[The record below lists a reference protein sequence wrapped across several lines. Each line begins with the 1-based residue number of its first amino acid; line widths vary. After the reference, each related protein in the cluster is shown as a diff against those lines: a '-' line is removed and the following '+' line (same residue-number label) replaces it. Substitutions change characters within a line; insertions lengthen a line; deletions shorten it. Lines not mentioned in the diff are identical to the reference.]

1 MSNTPQEHAVFSAS
15 SAHRWMRCAG
25 AIAMEQG
32 MPDRS
37 SGFAEEGTAAHEVCA
52 RALQTGC
59 DAQTYLG
66 WFVSIKQGKVM
77 SFGAAIETDNTEKVY
92 EVTQD
97 MVDHV
102 QTYLDLVRG
111 LCQIEGAM
119 LFVEQRVQFGHVIDI
134 EGQFG
139 TSDATIVVPGE
150 IIVVDFKYGMGVEVN
165 AQENEQL
172 MLYALGALEKY
183 KFIHGVQKVRMI
195 ICQPRINHLSEWSC
209 SVDDLE
215 VFGLNAKEAARV
227 ANNVL
232 ILKATEWK
240 GEVREGVL
248 SAGEKQCR
256 FCKAKAVCPAL
267 AARAFTSI
275 CDDFEDET
283 VVRNVAE
290 TVEKGINQ
298 VKDMSAQ
305 RLATAMGVAPLV
317 ELWIKAV
324 REAVYKSLMEGK
336 PVEGFKLVRGKQ
348 GNRKWADE
356 KAAQPW
362 LYHALGAKSYKE
374 PELIS
379 PTEADKLIK
388 KAAKTPQWKATE
400 KQLKQQELIPEDTTL
415 RDIIM
420 VDNVTR
426 SPGSLSVAPESDER
440 PAESPSSEI
449 EAMFD
454 NLGDE

>member
-1 MSNTPQEHAVFSAS
+1 MSNTPQDHAVFSAS

-52 RALQTGC
+52 QALLTGV
-59 DAQTYLG
+59 DASAFLG
-66 WFVSIKQGKVM
+66 WFVSIKKGKVTH
-77 SFGAAIETDNTEKVY
+77 FGPAMVTDNAEAVY
-92 EVTQD
+92 EVTQT

-183 KFIHGVQKVRMI
+183 KFIHGVQRVRMI
-195 ICQPRINHLSEWSC
+195 ICQPRINHMSEWSC
-209 SVDDLE
+209 SVEELLA
-215 VFGLNAKEAARV
+215 FGRKARV
-227 ANNVL
+227 CAA
-232 ILKATEWK
+232 KASKCLTQVHDVK
-240 GEVREGVL
+240 NMNP
-248 SAGEKQCR
+248 GEKQCR

-267 AARAFTSI
+267 AAQVMASI
-275 CDDFEDET
+275 TDDFVDLDDVDQTQRKVENGVDLVKHMNET
-283 VVRNVAE
+283 QLASA
-290 TVEKGINQ
+290 
-298 VKDMSAQ
+298 MSA
-305 RLATAMGVAPLV
+305 APLV
-317 ELWIKAV
+317 EMWIKAV
-324 REAVYKSLMEGK
+324 REEVYKSLMEGK
-336 PVEGFKLVRGKQ
+336 NIKGFKLVRGKQ
-348 GNRKWADE
+348 GNRKWSDE
-356 KAAQPW
+356 KAAEE
-362 LYHALGAKSYKE
+362 ALIKTLGEEAHKKS
-374 PELIS
+374 LIS
-379 PTEADKLIK
+379 PTDAEKKMKKVAPLVWPDIQSKL
-388 KAAKTPQWKATE
+388 
-400 KQLKQQELIPEDTTL
+400 
-415 RDIIM
+415 
-420 VDNVTR
+420 VTR

-449 EAMFD
+449 ESMFD
-454 NLGDE
+454 NVEGG